1 MKDAI
6 RPSGKVEVQVIK
18 KDGTVINHSGH
29 NTIHAELKTE
39 MAQSMFS
46 AQGNFGIANSLF
58 DDDTFTTT
66 IPDNESGIIIKDTND
81 VQYQMATTGTD
92 LSSDTSFTVRGEVR
106 NDSSAS
112 ITIAEAYLGHDTAS
126 ENFGVQYSTY
136 DFDVDGSGDQAVA
149 DGDQLNITWQITIDD
164 S

>member
-1 MKDAI
+1 MKDSI

-18 KDGTVINHSGH
+18 KDGTVIDHSGH

-46 AQGNFGIANSLF
+46 AQGNFGIANTLF
-58 DDDTFTTT
+58 DDATFTTT
-66 IPDNESGIIIKDTND
+66 IPDNESGIIIKDTGGE
-81 VQYQMATTGTD
+81 QYQMSTTMTATAAK
-92 LSSDTSFTVRGEVR
+92 SFTVKGEVR
-106 NDSSAS
+106 NDSGSS
-112 ITIAEAYLGHDTAS
+112 ITISDAYLGHDTAT

-136 DFDVDGSGDQAVA
+136 DFSVDGGGDQAVA
-149 DGDQLNITWQITIDD
+149 DGDQLNITWQITIAD